1 MTKDPTRSLEPV
13 YAAAARFVDA
23 AMVHDDSI
31 FTPGSFIWTLS
42 NVREFHQL
50 FIENADESS
59 DSFNVKL
66 VRQLEDASPQVRQ
79 LAAELMFFH
88 SLGVSNQGPVSKLA
102 MIEPLL
108 DSIGMGFPD
117 ELRDAVADGVAH
129 HGAGLSHRDAY
140 VRCLARF
147 MLALKELDAD
157 DRAKLFNDP
166 HLLRLFLY
174 ELPPDADAAQRNMI
188 LHLINPDDF
197 EDIALDKAKN
207 QVVETFA
214 EFVSGDSA
222 DVDAQLADIREAL
235 SGKYGEQFD
244 FYDDEL
250 KSQWGEVADPPPSA
264 SDPVATIGALVDAAF
279 PEQELRQ
286 LLLGLMATVVQRAHS
301 AAPASWGISADTRH
315 LGLNL
320 NVGRLATLAIRAD
333 EVMIALDTPAL
344 DDQVLAQLE
353 EASVREGS
361 GYLSLESSRYWFI
374 RPDLIPALV
383 DQIKPALLRHVDNA
397 TSAVRVSPYARS
409 HSAAAIEY
417 LSGIFGTDLPI
428 PERRTLSTTD
438 GMGWDGF
445 VAWASRI
452 FDDEH
457 FDREER
463 DYKLQIGERIRAART
478 AVDSADP
485 EWAELLKQ
493 AFTRQNNL
501 TPWRAHSKFYSW
513 AADEPDAAQRALEA
527 IWSDQDVVDRIR
539 QFCEVVPDDVV
550 SGVGTRLAIAS
561 FLLMADP
568 TSYPIFRPSP
578 FQEAWRLT
586 DWSAPAPDADEA
598 QHYQSALA
606 FMDELQQRLAD
617 VGVQIRD
624 RLDAQ
629 GLIWSIS
636 WNDPP
641 QYLDPDERH
650 RLALFKTGKVDQRPE
665 VIDQTSTEVTSYVE
679 PSFDEILEHFS
690 AAGFRIDSETLH
702 RYHLSLKTRGFVI
715 LSGVSGTGK
724 SWLTRLYADAVGGAF
739 CLVPVAPNWTTNED
753 LLGYHNPVA
762 NAYVDTEFTRFLRE
776 AAAEQAAAEEAGEP
790 SKPFFFVLDEMNL
803 ARVEYYLAKFLSVME
818 ARDHEGVAL
827 ELSETERIA
836 LPKNMYAIGTVNV
849 DETTHGF
856 ADKVYDRAQ
865 VIELPM
871 TAQDLTDFVGDAPYA
886 AQLLDVWA
894 AVSPVAP
901 FAYRVADEVARY
913 VTAATEAGLVWQ
925 VALDHQVL
933 QKVLPKLARVDE
945 RVGLALQAL
954 IDVCADVLPH
964 SEAKALSMLRNLEAY
979 GFAAYF

>member
-1 MTKDPTRSLEPV
+1 MTKDPTRPLEPV
-13 YAAAARFVDA
+13 YASASRFVDSA
-23 AMVHDDSI
+23 IAHDDSV
-31 FTPGSFIWTLS
+31 FTPGSAIWTLDHL
-42 NVREFHQL
+42 REFHRL
-50 FIENADESS
+50 FIENIDLSA

-66 VRQLEDASPQVRQ
+66 IRQLEDARPEVRQ
-79 LAAELMFFH
+79 MAAELVFFH

-108 DSIGMGFPD
+108 DTIGMTFPD
-117 ELRDAVADGVAH
+117 ELVDAVAAGVAH
-129 HGAGLSHRDAY
+129 HGAGLAHRDAY
-140 VRCLARF
+140 MRCLVRF
-147 MLALKELDAD
+147 MLASKELDPS
-157 DRAKLFNDP
+157 DRAKVLSDP
-166 HLLRLFLY
+166 QLLRSLVY

-188 LHLINPDDF
+188 LHLIRPDDF
-197 EDIALDKAKN
+197 EAIALDKAKN
-207 QVVETFA
+207 RIVATFA
-214 EFVSGDSA
+214 ELVSGDST
-222 DVDAQLADIREAL
+222 DTDAQLADIREAL
-235 SGKYGEQFD
+235 SGKYGEQFN
-244 FYDDEL
+244 FYNDDL
-250 KSQWGEVADPPPSA
+250 KSQWGEVPDPPSPVP
-264 SDPVATIGALVDAAF
+264 DPVETIGALVDAAF
-279 PEQELRQ
+279 PETELQQ
-286 LLLGLMATVVQRAHS
+286 LLLGLMAAAVQRAHS

-315 LGLNL
+315 LALNL
-320 NVGRLATLAIRAD
+320 NVGRLATFAIRAD
-333 EVMIALDTPAL
+333 EVMVALDAKSL
-344 DDQVLAQLE
+344 DDQVCAQLD
-353 EASVREGS
+353 EASTRQGRV
-361 GYLSLESSRYWFI
+361 YASLESSRYWFV
-374 RPDLIPALV
+374 RPDLMPALV
-383 DQIKPALLRHVDNA
+383 DQIKPALLQHVDRA
-397 TSAVRVSPYARS
+397 TSAVKVSPYARS

-417 LSGIFGTDLPI
+417 LSSVVGADLPV
-428 PERRTLSTTD
+428 PERRRLSTCEGT
-438 GMGWDGF
+438 GWDGF
-445 VAWASRI
+445 VAWAARI

-463 DYKLQIGERIRAART
+463 DYKLEIGERIRTART
-478 AVDSADP
+478 ALRDNDP
-485 EWAELLKQ
+485 EWASLLKQ
-493 AFTRQNNL
+493 AFTRHNNL
-501 TPWRAHSKFYSW
+501 TPWRAHSKFYGW
-513 AADEPDAAQRALEA
+513 AADEPNAARHALEV
-527 IWSDQDVVDRIR
+527 IWSAGDVDDRIR
-539 QFCEVVPDDVV
+539 EFCDLVPDDVV

-561 FLLMADP
+561 FLLMVEP
-568 TSYPIFRPSP
+568 TTHPIFRPSP

-586 DWSAPAPDADEA
+586 GWDTPSSDADEA
-598 QHYQSALA
+598 ESYQSALG
-606 FMDELQQRLAD
+606 FMDELQRRLAD

-629 GLIWSIS
+629 GLIWSVS

-650 RLALFKTGKVDQRPE
+650 RMTLFKTGKVDQRPE
-665 VIDQTSTEVTSYVE
+665 VPDPPPEEPTLYVE

-690 AAGFRIDSETLH
+690 NAGLRIESETLL

-724 SWLTRLYADAVGGAF
+724 SWLTRLYSEAVGGEF

-762 NAYVDTEFTRFLRE
+762 DAYVDTEFTRFLRR
-776 AAAEQAAAEEAGEP
+776 AADSQAAADEAGEP

-827 ELSETERIA
+827 ELSEAERIPM
-836 LPKNMYAIGTVNV
+836 PKNLYAIGTVNV

-865 VIELPM
+865 VIELPI
-871 TAQDLTDFVGDAPYA
+871 TSQDMASFVGDATYA
-886 AQLLDVWA
+886 ARLLEVWM

-913 VTAATEAGLVWQ
+913 VTAATEAGLEWQ

-954 IDVCADVLPH
+954 IDVCADGLPH
-964 SEAKALSMLRNLEAY
+964 SEAKARSTLRNLEAY